1 MILTPYARVIYT
13 STGTVQNYNVPFP
26 YLDFDHIHI
35 YAIDPDTRK
44 RSTEYAIDQWVTG
57 SRIRPAAVPPS
68 GQKFMIERITPR
80 DAALIDFADGAVIEA
95 EDLDT
100 SVLQNLYIC
109 EELIDELEWTGNEV
123 SLLWQAHAQLVQ
135 YYQILRADHDN
146 LDARESNHYIILTQA
161 IASLRASLEET
172 DALAHRAD
180 TKADDVKSW
189 LCQWYKYFLPAIRN
203 FINIVAF
210 DGGNAATFT
219 EINCI
224 IDGEDSA
231 VDFEAAIIYDGHFAN
246 DYEGYAWTPEA
257 MKLMY
262 AYDYSN
268 LAYHNALKAKREI
281 EAVYSQV
288 EELIA
293 IKDQL
298 MTIYDAFNSLF
309 SGGSTGQVIV
319 RTNSGLAWTDL
330 EDVPVDPT
338 NS

>member
-1 MILTPYARVIYT
+1 M
-13 STGTVQNYNVPFP
+13 STGVTQNFSVPFP
-26 YLDFDHIHI
+26 FIDKSHVHVC
-35 YAIDPDTRK
+35 AIDPETRK
-44 RSTEYAIDQWVTG
+44 KGTEYPIYEWIDT
-57 SRIRPAAVPPS
+57 STPKIKPINVPTR
-68 GQKFMIERITPR
+68 GKTLMIYRETPR
-80 DAALIDFADGAVIEA
+80 NTPLVDFTNSQILVA
-95 EDLDT
+95 EDLDLA
-100 SVLQNLYIC
+100 VLQNLYIC
-109 EELIDELEWTGNEV
+109 EEILDELEWTGNEV
-123 SLLWQAHAQLVQ
+123 SLLWQAHVQLVQ

-146 LDARESNHYIILTQA
+146 LDARESNHYTILTQA

-231 VDFEAAIIYDGHFAN
+231 VDFEAAVIYDGHFAN

-268 LAYHNALKAKREI
+268 IAYHNALKAKREI

-288 EELIA
+288 DELIRL
-293 IKDQL
+293 KDQIF
-298 MTIYDAFNSLF
+298 MIYNTLNSVF
-309 SGGSTGQVIV
+309 SGGIVGQVLTK
-319 RTNSGLAWTDL
+319 TNNGYSWENLVN
-330 EDVPVDPT
+330 VPVNPQ
-338 NS
+338 NN